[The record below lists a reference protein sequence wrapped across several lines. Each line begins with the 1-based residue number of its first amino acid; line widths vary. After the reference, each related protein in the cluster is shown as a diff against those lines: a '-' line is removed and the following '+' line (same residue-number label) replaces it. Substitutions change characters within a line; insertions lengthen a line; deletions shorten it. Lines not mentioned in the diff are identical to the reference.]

1 MSVVV
6 SLHFAT
12 MSCNSWLLRIRFVA
26 QLLICIAEM
35 AAMVQEAQKAAAAAA
50 QAREEEE
57 RQKTEAAARI
67 AEEQAASQRQ
77 AEQKQAQDRAELEVH
92 AFSLYS
98 AWTFIACMVFC
109 QSMIL
114 AGFPD
119 LLHARWQGVAGKICR
134 CPVRS
139 EFLCHMPCYTM
150 FKLLSSCCNSK
161 HVSSRCLKTA
171 FVHQYACFS
180 SCFSSWSQ
188 GCETMYA
195 AE

>member
-57 RQKTEAAARI
+57 RQKTEAARI

-139 EFLCHMPCYTM
+139 EFLFRLPISPTGCMLQQQTCVKSLPQDSICASVC
-150 FKLLSSCCNSK
+150 LLQLLLF
-161 HVSSRCLKTA
+161 VVESR
-171 FVHQYACFS
+171 V
-180 SCFSSWSQ
+180 
-188 GCETMYA
+188 
-195 AE
+195 